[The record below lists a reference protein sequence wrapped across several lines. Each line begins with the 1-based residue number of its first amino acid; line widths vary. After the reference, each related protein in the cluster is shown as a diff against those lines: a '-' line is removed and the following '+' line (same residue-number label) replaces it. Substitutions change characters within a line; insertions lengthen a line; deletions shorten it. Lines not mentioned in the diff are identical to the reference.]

1 MDWFGDE
8 QEELYKQE
16 QEKYVEKPK
25 IRSHYPL
32 TKARVV
38 TIYISMHGETMLTK
52 PIHESNTVI
61 SGSIGLCQ
69 TESSNLKEKIDKI
82 NYAKGIYARYPTSVA
97 NSIYIENAWN
107 PYEKGFMLSL
117 PTLLSPS
124 FITEYPN
131 ESRLDVATRYL
142 KSYSENDFIRSYT
155 TDKKYEIAPDG
166 TTELF
171 AGIYFIHSNVPM
183 VELQTTCD
191 DLIKDKSDKNYVQL
205 QRYNLLNEEYSKRI
219 AKRITG
225 VPYSLNQ
232 FEFVSEEFRG
242 IKKYRRVYLSSILY
256 YFKKLGFDHVNIID
270 NSCNAVY
277 TKTPPM
283 VQRRISMDQKERGKH
298 LTKVLNLGGKRKT
311 KRKKMF

>member
-16 QEKYVEKPK
+16 REKYVEKPK
-25 IRSHYPL
+25 ETVYPV
-32 TKARVV
+32 TKAKVV

-82 NYAKGIYARYPTSVA
+82 NYAKSIYSRYPTSMA
-97 NSIYIENAWN
+97 NSLYIENAWN
-107 PYEKGFMLSL
+107 PYEKGFMLNL

-124 FITEYPN
+124 FTTEYPN
-131 ESRLDVATRYL
+131 ESRFDVATRYL
-142 KSYSENDFIRSYT
+142 KTYSEDDFIRSYT

-183 VELQTTCD
+183 LELKTTCD

-219 AKRITG
+219 AKNITG

-232 FEFVSEEFRG
+232 FAFVTQDFRG

-270 NSCNAVY
+270 NSCNVVY
-277 TKTPPM
+277 TETPTT
-283 VQRRISMDQKERGKH
+283 VQRKMSMDQKERGKR
-298 LTKVLNLGGKRKT
+298 LTKTLGLGGKRKT